1 MAATGILHIQTL
13 AEIMTQN
20 SLLPIPTAALAVEDS
35 HGRNQQILPVM
46 AVTGTG
52 KTQRGVVPLMMMIL
66 LLQKCVEPAGPPMPS
81 LQESRSPIQ

>member
-1 MAATGILHIQTL
+1 MVAAGMINTQTL

-20 SLLPIPTAALAVEDS
+20 SLKPIPTAALAVEDS

-52 KTQRGVVPLMMMIL
+52 TTQRGVVPLMMMISQ
-66 LLQKCVEPAGPPMPS
+66 LQKCVEPAGPPMPS